1 MTILDV
7 VEKLPERQRATL
19 ALHMLHSL
27 PARFADSDDGLGEA
41 LRRDA
46 ELEANPSVG
55 VALEEFDAKISQR
68 RSV

>member
-1 MTILDV
+1 
-7 VEKLPERQRATL
+7 
-19 ALHMLHSL
+19 MLHSL
-27 PARFADSDDGLGEA
+27 PALFADPDDGLGEA